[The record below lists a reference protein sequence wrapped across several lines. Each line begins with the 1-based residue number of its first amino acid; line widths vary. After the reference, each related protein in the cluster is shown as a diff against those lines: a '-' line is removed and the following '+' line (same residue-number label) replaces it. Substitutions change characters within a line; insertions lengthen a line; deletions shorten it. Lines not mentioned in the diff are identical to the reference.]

1 MHLVF
6 WCLPPL
12 LALVATLFR
21 LTWRV
26 RGLRADDLARGRAW
40 LHGPGGSVL
49 ACWHQ
54 RHLAFLRPIRGTA
67 TTTLVSLSP
76 DGEII
81 ARTLG
86 WLGHPTVRGSSS
98 RRAAEG
104 LRGMSAAARA
114 GRPLAFMADGPKGP
128 LFVAKLGPVAAARD
142 SGVGAVIPATCAIAW
157 SLRLKSWDRLQIPL
171 PFAKIVYAYGD
182 PIPVPLDADRPAL
195 EAARAELERV
205 LRALT
210 ADCDRALGRDPA
222 TASALPKVTT

>member
-1 MHLVF
+1 MARKRPGLGFQVLF
-6 WCLPPL
+6 WALPPL
-12 LALVATLFR
+12 LAVVATLFR

-26 RGLRADDLARGRAW
+26 RGLRPDDLERGRRW
-40 LHGPGGSVL
+40 LRGPDGRVL
-49 ACWHQ
+49 CCWHQ

-81 ARTLG
+81 ARTLH
-86 WLGHPTVRGSSS
+86 WLGHRTVRGSSS

-104 LRGMSAAARA
+104 LRGMTEAARA
-114 GRPLAFMADGPKGP
+114 GRPLAFMVDGPKGP

-142 SGVGAVIPATCAIAW
+142 SGVGAVVPAACAISR

-182 PIPVPLDADRPAL
+182 PIPVPTDADRARL
-195 EAARAELERV
+195 EAAR
-205 LRALT
+205 T
-210 ADCDRALGRDPA
+210 AWGF
-222 TASALPKVTT
+222 TA